1 MNSKQLYYNENY
13 LPRLKEIN
21 ADFINGRND
30 NNLDRT
36 FKAIGD
42 LGDIIQQILGDSKL
56 SKETTNQGKLLRK
69 FDISFDPITD
79 REPLTWTIFRIISF
93 SYWDVPDPHNQLY
106 LQISYWNGNREVP
119 MILHWDEVSPN
130 LWLHILMGLIIL
142 RFQDPTP
149 IP

>member
-1 MNSKQLYYNENY
+1 MNSKQLYYNEKY

-30 NNLDRT
+30 NNLGRT

-42 LGDIIQQILGDSKL
+42 LGDIIQQILGDTQL
-56 SKETTNQGKLLRK
+56 SQETTNQGKILRK
-69 FDISFDPITD
+69 FDISFNPIIY
-79 REPLTWTIFRIISF
+79 REPITWTIFRIISF
-93 SYWDVPDPHNQLY
+93 SYGEGQEHPLY
-106 LQISYWNGNREVP
+106 LQISYWEGIREVP
-119 MILHWDEVSPN
+119 MILHWGEVSPN

>member
-42 LGDIIQQILGDSKL
+42 LGDIIQQILGDTQL
-56 SKETTNQGKLLRK
+56 SQETTNQGKILRK
-69 FDISFDPITD
+69 FDISFDPITY

-93 SYWDVPDPHNQLY
+93 SYWEGQEHPLY

>member
-1 MNSKQLYYNENY
+1 MNNKQLYYNENY
-13 LPRLKEIN
+13 LSRLKEIN

>member
-1 MNSKQLYYNENY
+1 MNSKQLYYNEKY

-30 NNLDRT
+30 NNLDRI

-42 LGDIIQQILGDSKL
+42 LEDIIQQILGDPQL
-56 SKETTNQGKLLRK
+56 SQETTNQGKILRK

-79 REPLTWTIFRIISF
+79 KEPITWTIFRIMSF
-93 SYWDVPDPHNQLY
+93 SYWEGQGTSLIY

-119 MILHWDEVSPN
+119 MILDWDWVSPN
-130 LWLHILMGLIIL
+130 LWLHILRGLIIL

>member
-1 MNSKQLYYNENY
+1 MNSKQLYYNEKY

-42 LGDIIQQILGDSKL
+42 LEDIIQQILGDPQL
-56 SKETTNQGKLLRK
+56 SQETTNQGKILRK

-79 REPLTWTIFRIISF
+79 KEPITWTIFRIMSF
-93 SYWDVPDPHNQLY
+93 SYWEGQGTSLIY

-119 MILHWDEVSPN
+119 MILDWDWVSPN
-130 LWLHILMGLIIL
+130 LWLHILRGLIIL

>member
-1 MNSKQLYYNENY
+1 MNSKQLYYNEKY

-21 ADFINGRND
+21 ADFINGRKD
-30 NNLDRT
+30 HNLDRT

-42 LGDIIQQILGDSKL
+42 LGDIIQQILGDTQL
-56 SKETTNQGKLLRK
+56 SQETTNQGKILRK

-79 REPLTWTIFRIISF
+79 KEPITWTIFRIMSF
-93 SYWDVPDPHNQLY
+93 SYWEGQGTSLIY

-119 MILHWDEVSPN
+119 MILDWDWVSPN
-130 LWLHILMGLIIL
+130 LWLHILRGLIIL